1 MGDGI
6 YLFVASGARVSEL
19 PFVGINLA
27 RAQRG
32 SILCPKEEEKEKT
45 ELTREIERF
54 IPNFHPQPSPPTI
67 TANPC
72 SSLYL
77 PVPLLT

>member
-1 MGDGI
+1 
-6 YLFVASGARVSEL
+6 L

-32 SILCPKEEEKEKT
+32 SILCPKEEEKEKEKT
-45 ELTREIERF
+45 ELTREIERSSPTF
-54 IPNFHPQPSPPTI
+54 TPNHHRKP
-67 TANPC
+67 
-72 SSLYL
+72 LYL

>member
-32 SILCPKEEEKEKT
+32 SILCPKEEEKEKD
-45 ELTREIERF
+45 RVNKRNRKI
-54 IPNFHPQPSPPTI
+54 HPQLSPQLSPPTI

>member
-54 IPNFHPQPSPPTI
+54 IPNFHPNFHRKP
-67 TANPC
+67 
-72 SSLYL
+72 LYL